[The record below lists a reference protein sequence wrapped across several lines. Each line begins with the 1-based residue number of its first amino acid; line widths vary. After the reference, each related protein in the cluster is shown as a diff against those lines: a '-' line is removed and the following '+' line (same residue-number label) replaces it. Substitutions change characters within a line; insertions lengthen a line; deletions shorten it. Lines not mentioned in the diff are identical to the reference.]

1 MTGRTHLALL
11 LAVLMSASAAAKDLG
26 TWGNLW
32 SPAEPDLLLFIQ
44 NRIKS
49 MEQSGEMDRLKN
61 EAIDRVK
68 RHAVRPSPIPGL
80 TPATQYRA
88 THLDPT
94 FTVAETITDLH
105 GNIIARKGDR
115 VNPLDKVPY
124 NQTLYFIDGD
134 NPDQM
139 KWVRQQ
145 IVGKSDFK
153 VILVNGNIKET
164 SDALDEQIFFDQAGV
179 LTTKFGFEHTPV
191 RITRDDRQLKIEEI
205 PASGVKK

>member
-1 MTGRTHLALL
+1 MTRRLQLALL
-11 LAVLMSASAAAKDLG
+11 LTALATASVAAKDLG

-32 SPAEPDLLLFIQ
+32 SPTEPDLLVFIQ

-49 MEQSGEMDRLKN
+49 MEQSGEMARLKD
-61 EAIDRVK
+61 EAIERVK
-68 RHAVRPSPIPGL
+68 RHAVRPEAVPGL
-80 TPATQYRA
+80 TPAIRYRA
-88 THLDPT
+88 RYLDPT
-94 FTVAETITDLH
+94 FTVAETITDLR

-134 NPDQM
+134 NPDQL
-139 KWVRQQ
+139 KWIRQQ
-145 IVGKSDFK
+145 LAGKTDFK
-153 VILVNGNIKET
+153 IILVNGNIKET

-191 RITRDDRQLKIEEI
+191 RVSREERQLKIEEI
-205 PASGVKK
+205 PVKGDKK

>member
-1 MTGRTHLALL
+1 MKHRAPLALL
-11 LAVLMSASAAAKDLG
+11 LACLITCSSAAKDLG

-32 SPAEPDLLLFIQ
+32 PPTEPDLLTFIQ
-44 NRIKS
+44 ERIKS
-49 MEQSGEMDRLKN
+49 MEQSGEMTRLKD
-61 EAIDRVK
+61 EAIARVK
-68 RHAVRPSPIPGL
+68 RNAVRPPAVPGL
-80 TPATQYRA
+80 TPAQKYRSMY
-88 THLDPT
+88 LDPT
-94 FTVAETITDLH
+94 FTVAETITDLK

-145 IVGKSDFK
+145 IAGKADFK

-191 RITRDDRQLKIEEI
+191 RVSREDRQLKIEEI
-205 PASGVKK
+205 PAAGAKK